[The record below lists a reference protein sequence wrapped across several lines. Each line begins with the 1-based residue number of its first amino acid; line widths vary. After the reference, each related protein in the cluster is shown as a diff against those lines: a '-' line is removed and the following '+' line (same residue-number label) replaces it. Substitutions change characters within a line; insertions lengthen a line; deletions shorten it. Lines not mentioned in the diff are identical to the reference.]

1 MCVCVCASVCVYLPV
16 GQSVCV
22 TALRRSYSLAAFS
35 TLLPPSRSSAVSQSQ
50 SGPLERDKESEDNSG
65 MYYQSEEW
73 SDYLDIVEEDP
84 SEEGVE

>member
-1 MCVCVCASVCVYLPV
+1 M
-16 GQSVCV
+16 
-22 TALRRSYSLAAFS
+22 
-35 TLLPPSRSSAVSQSQ
+35 SQSQ